1 MKSNDAVMFVC
12 TGTFSSVYL
21 AHIKGFSKQH
31 YALKHLVPTS
41 SPLRIEN
48 EIKCLQLLQYVQHD
62 IIWLQMFHYTTL
74 VYHINLPKLTLCV
87 VWWLGPSIQC
97 RSMSLHIC
105 PPHITYAT
113 PLTSPMP
120 HPSHHLCHT
129 PHITYATPLTSP
141 MPHPHI
147 TYATPS
153 PHLCHTLHLTY
164 ATPLTSPMSHPSP
177 HLCHTLHLTYA
188 TPLTSPMP
196 HPSPHLCHTPHIT
209 YATPLTSASFL

>member
-1 MKSNDAVMFVC
+1 MKSYVIHAVMFVC

-21 AHIKGFSKQH
+21 AHIKGFSEQH

-62 IIWLQMFHYTTL
+62 IIWLLMFHYTTL
-74 VYHINLPKLTLCV
+74 VYHVNLPKLTLCV

-105 PPHITYAT
+105 PMSHPSHHLCHTPHITYAT

-141 MPHPHI
+141 MPHP
-147 TYATPS
+147 
-153 PHLCHTLHLTY
+153 
-164 ATPLTSPMSHPSP
+164 SH
-177 HLCHTLHLTYA
+177 
-188 TPLTSPMP
+188 
-196 HPSPHLCHTPHIT
+196 HLCHTPHIT